1 MTSAP
6 SLLRRLDDSHVPM
19 VAARLVLAYVLIR
32 YGLVKIVEPVEFLK
46 QIREYHLFPE
56 SRPYFMNITAVVLP
70 WVELICGVLLVLG
83 VWFRGVGITF
93 LLMLMAFTPAILA
106 RAVGVY
112 NSGDIPFCEIAFDC
126 GCGVGLINTCEKL
139 SQNIGLAVLCVVVI
153 FSKSRLCAV
162 ERLLTRTPA
171 G

>member
-1 MTSAP
+1 MTPAP
-6 SLLRRLDDSHVPM
+6 SLLRRLDDTHVPM

-32 YGLVKIVEPVEFLK
+32 YGLVKIGDPIEFLK
-46 QIREYHLFPE
+46 QVREYHLLPE
-56 SRPYFMNITAVVLP
+56 SPPYFINMAAVVLP
-70 WVELICGVLLVLG
+70 WIEVVCGVLLVFG
-83 VWFRGVGITF
+83 VWFRGVGVTF

-112 NSGDIPFCEIAFDC
+112 NSEDIPFCRIAFDC
-126 GCGVGLINTCEKL
+126 GCGGGDINTCLKISE
-139 SQNIGLAVLCVVVI
+139 NTGLAVLCAILI